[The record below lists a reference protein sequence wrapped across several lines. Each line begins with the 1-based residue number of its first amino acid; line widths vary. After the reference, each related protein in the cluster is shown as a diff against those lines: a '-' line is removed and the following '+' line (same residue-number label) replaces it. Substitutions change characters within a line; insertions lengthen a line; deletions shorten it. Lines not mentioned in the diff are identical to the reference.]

1 MHKRIEMTVFK
12 YFMARLTTLLFR
24 VTWQSCHCQSH
35 CCSKWSQSS
44 LSRCVHTAWL
54 DCQSSARCSWP
65 CCMGQ
70 YYAKKR
76 KRKKRKNEKFKY
88 SYSFFSAIF
97 DYHSILRRNIQP
109 CLVIRQRRGQEA
121 EDVAEHQRVQLSR
134 PGAEEEERRKGGYR
148 KGDEARQMR
157 RERQRK
163 TLFCV
168 LSGSMSAY
176 RC

>member
-1 MHKRIEMTVFK
+1 MYKRIEMTVFK
-12 YFMARLTTLLFR
+12 YFMARLTTIMFR

-76 KRKKRKNEKFKY
+76 KRKSEKMRNLNIPIHFFKLFSTIIPFCGRIFTHALLSGRGVVRRLKMWPNTSASSSVGREPKKKREL
-88 SYSFFSAIF
+88 SSLS
-97 DYHSILRRNIQP
+97 LRALQ
-109 CLVIRQRRGQEA
+109 
-121 EDVAEHQRVQLSR
+121 QLSIS
-134 PGAEEEERRKGGYR
+134 E
-148 KGDEARQMR
+148 
-157 RERQRK
+157 
-163 TLFCV
+163 
-168 LSGSMSAY
+168 
-176 RC
+176 